1 MTLLK
6 RKACFNNNNNNI
18 TNQLISHLF
27 FNINFFMYNFSVPL
41 ITLHKNH
48 GVIWIS
54 TEKV

>member
-1 MTLLK
+1 
-6 RKACFNNNNNNI
+6 
-18 TNQLISHLF
+18 
-27 FNINFFMYNFSVPL
+27 MYNFSVPL